1 MERYAALLFSVF
13 DQEADHAAK
22 AIRNRIFS
30 AYRELPWT
38 REDRYALEPMVRAEI
53 DNLIQGILGAFDN
66 VGGILPDGVLG
77 YEIRALPDD
86 PDARE
91 AMEDDA
97 PVPIG
102 DGHTDYSDLWW
113 EYLKSKR

>member
-13 DQEADHAAK
+13 DREADHAAK

-38 REDRYALEPMVRAEI
+38 RENRYSLEPMVRAEI
-53 DNLIQGILGAFDN
+53 DDLIQRILGAFDN
-66 VGGILPDGVLG
+66 VGCILPDGVLG
-77 YEIRALPDD
+77 YEILALPDD

-91 AMEDDA
+91 AMEETA
-97 PVPIG
+97 PVPIR
-102 DGHTDYSDLWW
+102 DEYTDYSDLWW
-113 EYLKSKR
+113 EYLESKR